1 MIEHNDDGRWKDGQV
16 KWVEN
21 EEMVL
26 EETRGRVKELTKVSD
41 ARNSKGRQ
49 VFFFFSCEA
58 VLNYETAHS
67 GGSGAQETNYLDP
80 MKHDWK
86 AVSKILQLA
95 GHKEK
100 SYIHDLYVCTTKWA

>member
-41 ARNSKGRQ
+41 ERNSKGRQ
-49 VFFFFSCEA
+49 VFFFLA
-58 VLNYETAHS
+58 VRQSLTMKQHTVEV
-67 GGSGAQETNYLDP
+67 QEHKRQTI
-80 MKHDWK
+80 W
-86 AVSKILQLA
+86 IL
-95 GHKEK
+95 
-100 SYIHDLYVCTTKWA
+100 